1 MIFQRSVLNNFVQ
14 KQDEVLVVLRWANY
28 LKFKEKIDFVKSVKE
43 EKYQEG
49 FLRDIFEKCLGYTLD
64 TTDPNNFNLKRE
76 EKNETDSKKADGV
89 IVVDKKI
96 VGVIELKD
104 QKSKHLD
111 TVLNQAFDY
120 HNSHSYSRYIIISN
134 FNELRFYID
143 KKTEYEKFY
152 LFDLKYE
159 EFKKFHLLL
168 SFESILDEIPLKLKQ
183 RSLNFEEE
191 ISKKFYGDYAE
202 FRAYLFENLI
212 KNNPT
217 IEKLTLLKLTSKLI
231 DRIVFILFAED
242 RGLLRANTIK
252 EIREEFQKQKFTSY
266 SLYDIYKFYFEAINS
281 GNEKLQIPRY
291 NGGLFAKDEL
301 LDSLVIDDEM
311 LDEKVQ
317 KLSDYDFESEVSVNI
332 LGHIFEQSLSD
343 IEEIRATIND
353 ERFDIKQSKR
363 KKDGIFYT
371 PSYITKF
378 IVQNSLGKI
387 CFEKKKELN
396 LAEISYPKNPKR
408 LNKSEK
414 ETLKNIYE
422 YREFL
427 LGLKVLDPAC
437 GSGAFLNEAFSFLEN
452 EHKFVDKYR
461 KIYENE
467 TLGLYDIDS
476 TILENNLF
484 GVDINSEAV
493 EIAKLSL
500 WLKSAKK
507 GRELVKLSDKIIS
520 ANSLIDD
527 IFSDISFDV
536 VIGNPPYVRQE
547 KIKEL
552 KPLLK
557 SYEVFDGVADLY
569 VYFYELGIKKLK
581 KGGIL
586 GYICSNKF
594 FRAKYGSKLREFIL
608 KETMIK
614 NIVDLSGV
622 KVFEDATV
630 DSAVTILEKGVK
642 GDRSKGVKVSLGG
655 FDSVFDV
662 KQEDLSRDG
671 FVFLHPIEIEIKKR
685 VERVGTPLQKWDV
698 NIYRGIL
705 TGFNEAFIIDGKKK
719 EELIRA
725 DSKNEEVIKPLLR
738 GRDIKK
744 YEINFADKW
753 LIGTFPALK
762 LNINDYPTIKEYL
775 QSFGKRLEQSGEKGC
790 RKKTSNKWFETQDQI
805 AYYKEFEKEKIFYN
819 EIGEGIDFCYDDKKF
834 YCNNKLYFITSSN
847 LNLKFATAI
856 FNSNLYDFYFKLL
869 FNFGGGKGKDSFK
882 HIPLSNIPKS
892 LKKYQDN
899 VEYLL
904 NMPRKK
910 RYDNEKKIAI
920 SYLQGKEIYITEFL
934 FAKQRGYIFGVQ
946 GHDDILVEYYKL
958 LPYIFSNFLF
968 DEVFQNIDNKRLIY
982 SLFDLNGRR
991 IFHVIDNE
999 NKLISIYIVS
1009 KDKYKRQIDRKFKKV
1024 DRWEGGHFSILSPA
1038 EPFWRHLPTLIRLY
1052 QNFQKNSITQD
1063 DFIEKVDNI
1072 LNAKEKIKLYK
1083 KHFDSLNAVEKIEIK
1098 EKIEELEKSID
1109 KDIVQIDELVYK
1121 LYQLNKEEIQI
1132 IKGK

>member
-1 MIFQRSVLNNFVQ
+1 MIFQKSILNSFIQ
-14 KQDEVLVVLRWANY
+14 EQDEILVASRWANY
-28 LKFKEKIDFVKSVKE
+28 LKFKEKIDFVKIVKE

-64 TTDPNNFNLKRE
+64 TSDPDSYNLKRE

-104 QKSKHLD
+104 QKTKYLD
-111 TVLNQAFDY
+111 AVLNQAFDY
-120 HNSHSYSRYIIISN
+120 HNSHSYSRYIIVSN
-134 FNELRFYID
+134 FNELRLYID
-143 KKTEYEKFY
+143 KKTEYEKWY
-152 LFDLKYE
+152 LFDLSYE
-159 EFKKFHLLL
+159 EFKKLHLLL
-168 SFESILDEIPLKLKQ
+168 SYESIRDDIPLKLKQ

-191 ISKKFYGDYAE
+191 ISKKFYSDYAK
-202 FRAYLFENLI
+202 FRTYLFENLI

-242 RGLLRANTIK
+242 RGILRANTIK

-291 NGGLFAKDEL
+291 NGGLFAKDEV
-301 LDSLVIDDEM
+301 LDSLVIDDEV
-311 LDEKVQ
+311 LDLRVQ

-343 IEEIRATIND
+343 IEEIRADINS
-353 ERFDIKQSKR
+353 EKFDIKQSKR

-378 IVQNSLGKI
+378 IVDNTLGKM

-396 LAEISYPKNPKR
+396 LTVISYPKNPKR

-414 ETLKNIYE
+414 ETLQNIYK

-427 LGLKVLDPAC
+427 LSLKVLDPAC

-520 ANSLIDD
+520 ANSLVDD

-557 SYEVFDGVADLY
+557 NYEVFDGVADLY

-581 KGGIL
+581 EGGIL

-594 FRAKYGSKLREFIL
+594 FRAKYGARFREFML
-608 KETMIK
+608 KQTNIRY
-614 NIVDLSGV
+614 IVDLSGV

-671 FVFLHPIEIEIKKR
+671 FVFLHSKELKIKRKI
-685 VERVGTPLQKWDV
+685 ERVGTPLQKWDV

-705 TGFNEAFIIDGKKK
+705 TGFNEAFIIDSKTK
-719 EELIRA
+719 EELISS

-753 LIGTFPALK
+753 LI
-762 LNINDYPTIKEYL
+762 NIHNNPPVDINQYPSIKEHLDQYYDKL
-775 QSFGKRLEQSGEKGC
+775 AKRLDKGITPYNLRNC
-790 RKKTSNKWFETQDQI
+790 
-805 AYYKEFEKEKIFYN
+805 AYLEEFEKEKIFYN
-819 EIGEGIDFCYDDKKF
+819 QIGYGIDFCYDDKKF
-834 YCNNKLYFITSSN
+834 YCNDKLYFITSSN
-847 LNLKFATAI
+847 LNLKYATAI
-856 FNSNLYDFYFKLL
+856 FNSKLYDFYFKLL
-869 FNFGGGKGKDSFK
+869 FNFGGGKGRDSFK
-882 HIPLSNIPKS
+882 HIPLPNIPKT
-892 LKKYQDN
+892 LKKYQEN
-899 VEYLL
+899 VQYLL

-920 SYLQGKEIYITEFL
+920 SYLKGREICITEFL
-934 FAKQRGYIFGVQ
+934 FAKQRGYIFGLQ
-946 GHDDILVEYYKL
+946 GHDDIFIEYYKL

-982 SLFDLNGRR
+982 SLFDQNGRR

-999 NKLISIYIVS
+999 NKLISVYIVS

-1063 DFIEKVDNI
+1063 DFIEKVDKI

-1083 KHFDSLNAVEKIEIK
+1083 KHFKSLNAVEKIEIK
-1098 EKIEELEKSID
+1098 EQIEELEKNID
-1109 KDIVQIDELVYK
+1109 KDILQINELVYK